1 MKDLAR
7 LSGYAGS
14 SECSLDA
21 YTNALIQK
29 SHIFKEQFTFIT
41 NLPAQKYEVGYTKQS
56 NSLASITL
64 NLSNEIQIDI
74 KLTFWVTNCEKLLQ
88 GKSYLYLQPKYKCI
102 KPVNPNFHYNKLT
115 FAILTIVLLLG
126 NLPSLLPLMS

>member
-7 LSGYAGS
+7 LSGCADS
-14 SECSLDA
+14 SELWLDA
-21 YTNALIQK
+21 YTNAFIPK

-64 NLSNEIQIDI
+64 NLSNETQIDI
-74 KLTFWVTNCEKLLQ
+74 KLTFWVTNCEKLCAGQ
-88 GKSYLYLQPKYKCI
+88 
-102 KPVNPNFHYNKLT
+102 
-115 FAILTIVLLLG
+115 ILFVFTAKI
-126 NLPSLLPLMS
+126 